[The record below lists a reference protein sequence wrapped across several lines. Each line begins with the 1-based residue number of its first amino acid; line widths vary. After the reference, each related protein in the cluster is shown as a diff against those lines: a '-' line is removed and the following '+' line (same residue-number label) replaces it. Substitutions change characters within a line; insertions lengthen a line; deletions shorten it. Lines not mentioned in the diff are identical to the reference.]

1 MEYDW
6 NERTKLMNETAMNE
20 LLWDAIERSEAD
32 FNNEGS
38 RGYVHINLDTTTL
51 EVENYY
57 IVQSEELGGGVD
69 LDLIHEIDYAY
80 WLFGMPE
87 NITKFCSSKSSLGI
101 QANDFAQYYLTYPN
115 FNLSITLNYYRR
127 DPKRTLEVVCEDG
140 TFLVDLLKNKIDF
153 RGEQVVSF
161 QTTISDTYTTQ
172 LSFFID
178 KIVNGKEIFND
189 AEEAY
194 NILKICQ
201 HND

>member
-1 MEYDW
+1 MKSKIDALRI
-6 NERTKLMNETAMNE
+6 NEVT
-20 LLWDAIERSEAD
+20 IYC
-32 FNNEGS
+32 GS
-38 RGYVHINLDTTTL
+38 YLPEWRKNTDYKESYSAKT
-51 EVENYY
+51 
-57 IVQSEELGGGVD
+57 ELGGGVD